1 MANPCPDGTVCGPD
15 SSCGP
20 KSTLT
25 TGSTAGAG
33 GTGVFEGDGCVNL
46 NVGFEGRTPT
56 VMLLVDNSGSMAEKY
71 PNNNSP
77 NTRFSLLHAALM
89 NPMTGAVKQMEAT
102 VRMGLALYSSNNGN
116 AGGMCP
122 MLTQVPIALNNYN
135 AIEAVYGAAKP
146 DHDTPTGAS
155 IAATVQILAKE
166 PDPKYILLVTDGL
179 PDTCEDANPGA
190 GAPQMMAN
198 DFTVK
203 AAQAAKAAG
212 VGLFIMGVSADIAAD
227 HLQAMANAGAGLDPA
242 TTGAMAAKYYV
253 AADNEAALTMQ
264 LTGILGS
271 VRTCVFKLGGSVQMG
286 HEADGNV
293 SLDGMQLMYND
304 PNGYRLN
311 SASEIEI
318 LGTACDKIKSNSK
331 GLSISFA
338 CDAFD
343 IAK

>member
-1 MANPCPDGTVCGPD
+1 MDNPCPEGTVCGPD

-20 KSTLT
+20 KSVLT
-25 TGSTAGAG
+25 TGATAGAG
-33 GTGVFEGDGCVNL
+33 GTGPFEGDGCVNL

-56 VMLLVDNSGSMAEKY
+56 VMLLVDNSGSMAEHF
-71 PNNNSP
+71 PNGNSP

-89 NPMTGAVKQMEAT
+89 NPMTGAVKQLEAT

-122 MLTQVPIALNNYN
+122 QLTQVPIALNNYN

-155 IAATVQILAKE
+155 ISAVVQVLAKE

-212 VGLFIMGVSADIAAD
+212 IGLFIMGVSADIAAD
-227 HLQAMANAGAGLDPA
+227 HLQAMANAGAGIDPA

-264 LTGILGS
+264 LSGILGS
-271 VRTCVFKLGGSVQMG
+271 VRNCVFKLGGSVQMG
-286 HEADGNV
+286 FEADGNV
-293 SLDGMQLMYND
+293 TLDGMQLMYND

-311 SASEIEI
+311 NPSEIEI
-318 LGTACDKIKSNSK
+318 LGTACEKIKANSK

-338 CDAFD
+338 CGEFD